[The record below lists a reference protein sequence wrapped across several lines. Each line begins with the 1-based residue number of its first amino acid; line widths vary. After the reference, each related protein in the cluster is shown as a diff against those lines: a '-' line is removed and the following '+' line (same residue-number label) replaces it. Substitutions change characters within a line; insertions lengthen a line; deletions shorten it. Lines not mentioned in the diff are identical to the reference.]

1 MRLSTGRPN
10 HIKGA
15 ANAKVLRQ
23 ENVLEEV
30 GKPVQLKNHPGES

>member
-15 ANAKVLRQ
+15 ANAEVQTTLR
-23 ENVLEEV
+23 
-30 GKPVQLKNHPGES
+30 VQQMQMF